1 MEVSHLLHIALQLAD
16 SPGSS
21 CLGNYKSFNSI
32 FHSHCKFR
40 KLYFRSRPL
49 PVVDGNFTQSGIK
62 LRSLSLSFMFQIWS
76 PPCFLVKSV
85 TKITVRIQKLQHSG
99 EQPPFVFFTA
109 QSNKLLK

>member
-1 MEVSHLLHIALQLAD
+1 MEVSHLLHIALQLD

-21 CLGNYKSFNSI
+21 CLGNHKSFNSI
-32 FHSHCKFR
+32 FHSHCKLR

-49 PVVDGNFTQSGIK
+49 PVADGYFTQSGIK
-62 LRSLSLSFMFQIWS
+62 LRSLSLSFMFQIWL

-99 EQPPFVFFTA
+99 TTTFCFFTA
-109 QSNKLLK
+109 QSKKLLK